1 VAGVGATDDMRALVE
16 RLRALLSS
24 GGDLSTAPE
33 ILSEDLWFRGSLR
46 REAAGLEGF
55 AEYMNAVTAAF
66 GEFRCEVE
74 ELVVEGETA
83 FAKVRFSGVHIG
95 PLLGFEPTGGRVS
108 YAGAAL
114 LRARDGK
121 IVYAWV
127 IGDLDELRDA
137 FEAAAP

>member
-1 VAGVGATDDMRALVE
+1 MRALAE
-16 RLRALLSS
+16 RFRALLSS
-24 GGDLSTAPE
+24 RGDISAAPD

-46 REAAGLEGF
+46 QEARGLDGF
-55 AEYMNAVTAAF
+55 AGYVRAVTAAF
-66 GEFRCEVE
+66 DEFRCDVE

-95 PLLGFEPTGGRVS
+95 PLLGFEPTGRRVS

-114 LRARDGK
+114 LKARGGR

-127 IGDLDELRDA
+127 VGDLDELR
-137 FEAAAP
+137 EELGAASP